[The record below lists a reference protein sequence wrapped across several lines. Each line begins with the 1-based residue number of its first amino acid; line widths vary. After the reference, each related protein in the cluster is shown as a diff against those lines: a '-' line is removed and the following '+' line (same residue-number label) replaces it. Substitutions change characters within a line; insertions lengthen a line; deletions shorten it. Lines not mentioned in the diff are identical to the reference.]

1 MWIVHYDGAWGASGV
16 GITVILT
23 LPNGPKLRYAARL
36 QFLTT
41 NNIVEYEAV
50 LLGLRKLRA
59 VGVQRCIIKSDS
71 QVVVGHVEKTFI
83 AKEHELVKY
92 LTAVRRMEKYFT
104 NFSLR
109 HIPRAKSIEADELAK
124 AVAQNLP
131 LPPDIFTQALTIK
144 AIKEEEDNL
153 AVVHAISSEDWRS
166 LILAFLS

>member
-1 MWIVHYDGAWGASGV
+1 M
-16 GITVILT
+16 
-23 LPNGPKLRYAARL
+23 
-36 QFLTT
+36 
-41 NNIVEYEAV
+41 
-50 LLGLRKLRA
+50 
-59 VGVQRCIIKSDS
+59 
-71 QVVVGHVEKTFI
+71 GHVEKTFA
-83 AKEHELVKY
+83 AKEPELVKY

-144 AIKEEEDNL
+144 AIKEEEDHPA
-153 AVVHAISSEDWRS
+153 AVHVITGKDWRS